1 MSEENISDDE
11 LTALFGDDEESEES
25 EESDGGDSPP
35 VEDSGGG
42 SSPSEGQLIKT
53 HDWGEKRRLSTDQM
67 RTLNDLHD

>member
-11 LTALFGDDEESEES
+11 LTALFGDD